1 MVSRRPESHLN
12 LVLISHDFDVSTV
25 NIREYPASSAI
36 RSQFSPA

>member
-12 LVLISHDFDVSTV
+12 LLHINDDFDVSTA